1 MGPVCYVVVM
11 VMLMF
16 VRLVAEREVV
26 VFCDLHGHSRKLNVF
41 IYGCENK

>member
-1 MGPVCYVVVM
+1 MSVLACYHSD
-11 VMLMF
+11 MLCIY